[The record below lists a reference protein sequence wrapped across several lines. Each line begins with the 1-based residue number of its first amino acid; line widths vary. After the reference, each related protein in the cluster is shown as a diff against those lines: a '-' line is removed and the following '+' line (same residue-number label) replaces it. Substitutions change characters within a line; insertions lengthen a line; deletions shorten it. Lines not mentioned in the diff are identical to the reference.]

1 MKHPPA
7 RPFITWPTAC
17 CESFNY
23 QNTTPPQTPPQ
34 CCGNGLIVLLT
45 NYEAESVLAAGR
57 AQKQQY
63 EVLQTEKPAELGGGV
78 VVSPLQDHRESD
90 ALEMGAM
97 VKVAG
102 LGGGEGSEF

>member
-1 MKHPPA
+1 M
-7 RPFITWPTAC
+7 TAP
-17 CESFNY
+17 S
-23 QNTTPPQTPPQ
+23 PQIPPQ

-45 NYEAESVLAAGR
+45 NYDAESAVAAGR

-63 EVLQTEKPAELGGGV
+63 EVLQTEKPAEVGGGE
-78 VVSPLQDHRESD
+78 VVSPLQDHRD
-90 ALEMGAM
+90 NGALEMGAM